1 MSGLP
6 FRSGAVPA
14 VVDGFQPRLVPEL
27 ESLVS
32 GGVVLSGLGGVG
44 KTQTA
49 AEYAGRASVDLLGW
63 VTAASRSSLVSGLAE
78 LGAVVTGSVVEDAE
92 RGARRFLDWCAST
105 DRPWLVV
112 FDDLADPADV
122 KDLWPTTGS
131 TGRLVVT
138 TRRNERWAL
147 QTATRRLVSLD
158 VFTEAQS
165 AAYLRGVLG
174 DAPGA
179 DDLAVLLGQL
189 PLALSQAAAY
199 LEMTPGTTCGT
210 YIAKWRG
217 TPLREMFP
225 DEDGGSETVAKT
237 WAISIDAA
245 DNLAPAGLARPM
257 LSVMSMLDP
266 NGIPLPVLTAE
277 PILTYLSTGSGE
289 TVGVDEAARA
299 LGALRRL
306 NLITVDT
313 EPSGPIARVHAL
325 VQQVSRERLP
335 AERWALLTRLVADA
349 VLASWPDVER
359 DTEHAAM
366 LRANTV
372 VLAEFGGGH
381 LWQSGCHELLLRAG
395 RSLGE
400 AGQVRAGV
408 SYFQSL
414 RAAAEQHLGPDHPDT
429 FRTRNSTGYWQRQAG
444 DLAGSY
450 DTVVRLYAD
459 RLRVLGP
466 DHPDTLTSRSN
477 LARQLDKAGKL
488 AEAAEAFTDLLADRI
503 RILGPDH
510 PDTFTS
516 RSNLARQLGRTG
528 DAAGA
533 VHALA
538 SLLDDRTRVL
548 GPDHPDTLTT
558 RNNLAYWRGVAGHS
572 GVAEAFAEL
581 LVDRLR
587 VLGPDHPHTLATRSN
602 LAIYQGKSG
611 DAAGAAHALAELL
624 ADRLRVLGPDH
635 PATLATRQKLALWR
649 RRAGLIDE

>member
-1 MSGLP
+1 MTGLP

-27 ESLVS
+27 EGLVS

-49 AEYAGRASVDLLGW
+49 AEYASRASADLVGW

-78 LGAVVTGSVVEDAE
+78 LGTVVTGSVADDAE

-105 DRPWLVV
+105 DHTWLVV

-122 KDLWPTTGS
+122 KDLWPNTGAH
-131 TGRLVVT
+131 GRLVVT

-147 QTATRRLVSLD
+147 QTATRRMVPVE
-158 VFTEAQS
+158 VFTETQS

-174 DAPGA
+174 DAPGV
-179 DDLAVLLGQL
+179 DDLAELLGQL
-189 PLALSQAAAY
+189 PLALGQAAAY
-199 LEMTPGTTCGT
+199 LEMTPGMTCES

-217 TPLREMFP
+217 AALREMFP
-225 DEDGGSETVAKT
+225 DDGSETVAKT
-237 WAISIDAA
+237 WAVSVDAA
-245 DNLAPAGLARPM
+245 DTLCDLARPM
-257 LSVMSMLDP
+257 LSVMSLLDP
-266 NGIPLPVLTAE
+266 NGIPLPVLTAQ

-289 TVGVDEAARA
+289 PIDVDGATRA

-313 EPSGPIARVHAL
+313 ESLGPVARVHAL
-325 VQQVSRERLP
+325 VQQVSREHLPTERL
-335 AERWALLTRLVADA
+335 ALLTRVVADA
-349 VLASWPDVER
+349 ILANWPDIER

-366 LRANTV
+366 LRANTAA
-372 VLAEFGGGH
+372 LTAFGGDH
-381 LWQSGCHELLLRAG
+381 LWRSGRPDLLLRAG

-408 SYFQSL
+408 AYFRTL
-414 RAAAEQHLGPDHPDT
+414 LAAAEHHLGPDHPDT
-429 FRTRNSTGYWQRQAG
+429 FKTRNSIGYWQRQAG
-444 DLAGSY
+444 DLTGSY
-450 DTVVRLYAD
+450 DTVVKLYAD

-477 LARQLDKAGKL
+477 LARQLDKAGKR
-488 AEAAEAFTDLLADRI
+488 AQATEAFVQLLADRT

-510 PDTFTS
+510 PDTLIT
-516 RSNLARQLGRTG
+516 RSNLARQRGLGG
-528 DAAGA
+528 DPAAA
-533 VHALA
+533 VRDLT
-538 SLLDDRTRVL
+538 SLLADRTRVL

-558 RNNLAYWRGVAGHS
+558 RNNLTYWRGEAGHT
-572 GVAEAFAEL
+572 GVAEDFAEL
-581 LVDRLR
+581 LADRLR

-602 LAIYQGKSG
+602 LARHRGEAG
-611 DAAGAAHALAELL
+611 DAVGAAHALAELL
-624 ADRLRVLGPDH
+624 ADRIRVLGPDH
-635 PATLATRQKLALWR
+635 PATMATRTKLAIWR
-649 RRAGLIDE
+649 ERAGLGDH